1 MLKCG
6 DTFLTGDGDEDD
18 FHLWII
24 VPPPSEGEVVT
35 VCMVTTTKKTERLV
49 QHIPGD
55 HPFVKHDSA
64 ISYGFSKIRA
74 VADIESLLE
83 SGSAKLKEPI
93 SPDVLSRIQAGVID
107 SDFIPNGVC
116 AFYRAVMG

>member
-49 QHIPGD
+49 QLIPGITLLSNMIRRFLMGFRRSGPLPTLSLCLKVVRQSSKN
-55 HPFVKHDSA
+55 PF
-64 ISYGFSKIRA
+64 
-74 VADIESLLE
+74 L
-83 SGSAKLKEPI
+83 PM
-93 SPDVLSRIQAGVID
+93 
-107 SDFIPNGVC
+107 C
-116 AFYRAVMG
+116 